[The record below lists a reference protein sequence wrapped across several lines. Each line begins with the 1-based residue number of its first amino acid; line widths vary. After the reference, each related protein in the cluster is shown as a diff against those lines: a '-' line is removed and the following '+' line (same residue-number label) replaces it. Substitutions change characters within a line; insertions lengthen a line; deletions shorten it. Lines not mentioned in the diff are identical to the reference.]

1 MSEELMNE
9 VKEQSLLIKKLDNE
23 KELMAGIIVD
33 LENKYKALENS
44 YKAISEENKKIKLEL
59 NIAKGNYQVLIE
71 QILEKL

>member
-44 YKAISEENKKIKLEL
+44 YRAISEENKKIKLEL

-71 QILEKL
+71 QILERL